1 LSARIVPEARG
12 RGIVAGLSQMDE
24 PGALS
29 PQAKQDRQMLELLN
43 ELRVALPGVQILL
56 GFLLTVPF
64 AARFDETS
72 DFQRGVY
79 LVILLAT
86 AASTACLIAP
96 AAAHRLRFGQRDRPY
111 LIKTANVLAIAGLAC
126 LAVSIT
132 GVVLLVSDFVF
143 GTVVTVVATAAVG
156 VLIGGL
162 WFARPL
168 LRRRSRRMVP

>member
-1 LSARIVPEARG
+1 MSTPPRQDG
-12 RGIVAGLSQMDE
+12 GID

-29 PQAKQDRQMLELLN
+29 PQAKQDRQMLEFLN

-64 AARFDETS
+64 AARFEETS
-72 DFQRGVY
+72 DFQRAIY
-79 LVILLAT
+79 LVILIAT

-96 AAAHRLRFGQRDRPY
+96 AAAHRLRFGKRDREY
-111 LIKTANVLAIAGLAC
+111 LIKTANALAIAGLAF
-126 LAVSIT
+126 LAVAIT

-143 GTVVTVVATAAVG
+143 GTLVTLLASTFVGGLTA
-156 VLIGGL
+156 GL

-168 LRRRSRRMVP
+168 LRRRRHPGPRP